1 VKKITYSL
9 NYRKPKNSYNNDDE
23 LMVCLRSYQKLDNGK
38 FRVVKKSTGIKC
50 KLKDWD
56 SDWHKSVARN
66 PIKSSDENFLEK
78 NRILKDKSIELHTK
92 LTSLFLGN
100 VKSDPKNKTTS
111 PDSTKTKQ
119 NSRGFLLDSRVPP
132 GPIDQKW
139 VTHKNNIRLVSPSNK
154 REIDIIVVGTGLAG
168 GSAAATLAELGYNVK
183 AFCFQDSP
191 RRAHSIAAQGG
202 INAAKNYQGDG
213 DSVYRL
219 FYDTVKGG
227 DYRSREAN
235 VYRLAEVSANII
247 DQCVAQGVPFARDYG
262 GLLDNR
268 SFGGVLV
275 SRTFYA
281 KGQTGQQ
288 LLLGAYSAMNRQIGR
303 GKIKMYN
310 RHEMMDLV
318 IVDGKARGIITRNLI
333 NGKIERHAAHA
344 VVIASGGY
352 GNLFYLSTNAM
363 GSNVSASWKVHKKG
377 AFFANP
383 CFTQIHPTCIP
394 VSGDHQSKLTL
405 MSESLRNDGRIWVPK
420 SKEDAEAVRKGH
432 LRPIDIK
439 EKDRDYYLERRY
451 PAFGNLVPRDVAS
464 RAAKERCDEGYGVNK
479 TGEAVFLD
487 FASAIIRYGKEK
499 VHVKGLNE
507 NDKELVSKL
516 GKQVIKA
523 KYGNLFQM
531 YEKIVDQ
538 NPYETPMMIYPAVH
552 YTMGG
557 VWVDY
562 NLMTTIPG
570 CFAIGEANFSD
581 HGANRLGASAL
592 MQGLADG
599 YFVLPYT
606 IGDYLA
612 DDIRTGKISTESP
625 EFEKAENSVK
635 EQIDNL
641 IMNSGTKTVDYFH
654 KKLGK
659 IIWNKCGM
667 SRNEKELKEAI
678 KQVQLLRKEFYQEVF
693 VPGNAE
699 SFNEPLA
706 KALRVADFL
715 ELGELFAKD
724 ALEREESCGGH
735 FREESQTPEG
745 EALRDDKNFSFVSA
759 WEFKGNPAKAK
770 LHKEKLNYENVELKT
785 RSYK

>member
-1 VKKITYSL
+1 MTVLKSKV
-9 NYRKPKNSYNNDDE
+9 PKGPISE
-23 LMVCLRSYQKLDNGK
+23 KW
-38 FRVVKKSTGIKC
+38 IK
-50 KLKDWD
+50 
-56 SDWHKSVARN
+56 HKSDIN
-66 PIKSSDENFLEK
+66 
-78 NRILKDKSIELHTK
+78 
-92 LTSLFLGN
+92 
-100 VKSDPKNKTTS
+100 
-111 PDSTKTKQ
+111 
-119 NSRGFLLDSRVPP
+119 
-132 GPIDQKW
+132 
-139 VTHKNNIRLVSPSNK
+139 LVSPANK
-154 REIDIIVVGTGLAG
+154 RLIDIIVVGTGLAG
-168 GSAAATLAELGYNVK
+168 ASASATLAELGYNVK
-183 AFCFQDSP
+183 TFCFQDSP

-213 DSVYRL
+213 DSTFRL
-219 FYDTVKGG
+219 FYDTIKGG

-235 VYRLAEVSANII
+235 VYRLAEVSTNII

-303 GKIKMYN
+303 GQIKMYN

-318 IVDGKARGIITRNLI
+318 IIDGKARGIIARNLI
-333 NGKIERHAAHA
+333 TGKLERHGAHA

-352 GNLFYLSTNAM
+352 GNVFFLSTNAM
-363 GSNVSASWKVHKKG
+363 GSNVSAAWKIHKKG
-377 AFFANP
+377 AHFANP

-420 SKEDAEAVRKGH
+420 RIQDVKLIREGK
-432 LRPIDIK
+432 LKPIEIK
-439 EKDRDYYLERRY
+439 EENRDYYLERRY

-487 FASAIIRYGKEK
+487 FSSAIIRYGKEQAY
-499 VHVKGLNE
+499 VKGLDE
-507 NDKELVSKL
+507 NDKIAVKKL
-516 GKQVIKA
+516 GQDVIRS

-538 NPYETPMMIYPAVH
+538 DPYETPMMIYPAVH

-557 VWVDY
+557 TWVDY
-562 NLMTTIPG
+562 NLMTSIPG
-570 CFAIGEANFSD
+570 CYSIGEANFSD

-612 DDIRTGKISTESP
+612 NDIRTGKISTDRL
-625 EFEKAENSVK
+625 EFEEAEKMVENQINLFVNNEGSNSV
-635 EQIDNL
+635 
-641 IMNSGTKTVDYFH
+641 DYYH

-659 IIWNKCGM
+659 IMWNKCGM
-667 SRNEKELKEAI
+667 SRNEKGLKQAI
-678 KQVQLLRKEFYQEVF
+678 REIKELRKDFHENVK
-693 VPGNAE
+693 VPGSASE
-699 SFNEPLA
+699 YNEELA
-706 KALRVADFL
+706 KAGRLADFL

-724 ALEREESCGGH
+724 GLERTESCGGH

-745 EALRDDKNFSFVSA
+745 EAVRDDKNFTFVSV
-759 WEFKGNPAKAK
+759 WEYKGEPSKAK
-770 LHKEKLNYENVELKT
+770 LIKEKLDFEEIEVKT